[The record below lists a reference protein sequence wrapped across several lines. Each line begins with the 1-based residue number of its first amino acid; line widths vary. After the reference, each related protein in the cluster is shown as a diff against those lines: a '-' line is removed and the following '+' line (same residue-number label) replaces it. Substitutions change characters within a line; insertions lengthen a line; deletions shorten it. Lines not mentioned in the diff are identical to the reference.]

1 MLWRSCTHVFR
12 VCGFEHERTGNG
24 EIETA
29 VGWMNIFLAFL
40 LWFGVWQTSA
50 TFSMHLT
57 QPKQSFLSP
66 SESLDVAILRSLMV
80 LLPRRWNCKW
90 ESRDHLLQTLG
101 NWRCVA
107 GVSHPSDG
115 LTGDWRQT
123 NINKRQWIMKVYS
136 GEPRLVKGTLGLIG
150 VYSWTKP
157 KHSGSCSKLRKFL
170 PPRAACSSH
179 CGTNCQASSTRWAPQ
194 RVASHTPPCL
204 LRTGSSPGQNRAS
217 WVSYQA
223 SVQEQSLQQ
232 VWNIL
237 DM

>member
-1 MLWRSCTHVFR
+1 MCKPRDHVGRGKVQIFAWVKCQPQSLWMHMDAQTCFKKTHWGMLWRSCTHVFR

-107 GVSHPSDG
+107 GVSHPVG
-115 LTGDWRQT
+115 RIDWWLKTNQHQQT
-123 NINKRQWIMKVYS
+123 PVDNESSFGRTQAGERNPWID
-136 GEPRLVKGTLGLIG
+136 RCI
-150 VYSWTKP
+150 
-157 KHSGSCSKLRKFL
+157 FL
-170 PPRAACSSH
+170 
-179 CGTNCQASSTRWAPQ
+179 NQA
-194 RVASHTPPCL
+194 
-204 LRTGSSPGQNRAS
+204 
-217 WVSYQA
+217 
-223 SVQEQSLQQ
+223 
-232 VWNIL
+232 
-237 DM
+237 